1 MTRLLFPQSAILDI
15 LERLLTNPF
24 YCWKFAPFCE
34 RHSFLC
40 IVAVCW
46 WKNEAYTYWYYSILL
61 LSVIINSVTF
71 VTDDFIF
78 AKMEC
83 ITKLLDKN
91 VVKLLPTSRSPSWPF
106 LFPSVELCEIC
117 YSCYFCHICCSI
129 FSHSLKNS
137 CYFCDFCEICGL
149 VEALLDLST
158 FQVEFCEICYSC
170 YFCHICFSKFS
181 HRKKN
186 SWYFCDFCEICRH
199 LEALLDLFSY

>member
-15 LERLLTNPF
+15 LERLLTTPF

-46 WKNEAYTYWYYSILL
+46 WKNEAYTDWYYSILL

-83 ITKLLDKN
+83 ITKLLDKT
-91 VVKLLPTSRSPSWPF
+91 VPSWPF
-106 LFPSVELCEIC
+106 LFPRVEFCEIC

-129 FSHSLKNS
+129 FHIAWKILVTFAIFAKFADLLKPFLTIPLSKCRILWN
-137 CYFCDFCEICGL
+137 
-149 VEALLDLST
+149 LL
-158 FQVEFCEICYSC
+158 F
-170 YFCHICFSKFS
+170 
-181 HRKKN
+181 
-186 SWYFCDFCEICRH
+186 
-199 LEALLDLFSY
+199 LLFLAYLLLNLFT